1 MPKDFVSHT
10 KGFYKPEL
18 IIHFMEFFVY
28 RKCKCFE
35 KEIKENYDILY
46 IEFGRF
52 DFICEGKIKE
62 LKPGDVFIAKP
73 FENYEV
79 IGLSEQKSSKITI
92 ISFHQNLFENIN
104 TDKDFLRPFVDRQKG
119 QFNVYRSNEFQN
131 FSIHDLVNRLK
142 LYEEKKL
149 SLNMYTLGIGIFVSE
164 ICIAFDNKNG
174 KISTENAEEYMVRV
188 YDYITSNCFTNIK
201 VTDVMKKFSVS
212 RWYIDK
218 VTKRFYGFNFSQTI
232 TDIRMWHAQK
242 YMKENIELKEV
253 ARLCGYI
260 EYTGFYRAYKKFFGI
275 SPMEDLK
282 CFKANKYF
290 TSHNWWIEKS

>member
-92 ISFHQNLFENIN
+92 ISFIANIYIN
-104 TDKDFLRPFVDRQKG
+104 ILIAITIDSIKYRFSTYIKLNIVICQK
-119 QFNVYRSNEFQN
+119 
-131 FSIHDLVNRLK
+131 H
-142 LYEEKKL
+142 
-149 SLNMYTLGIGIFVSE
+149 
-164 ICIAFDNKNG
+164 
-174 KISTENAEEYMVRV
+174 
-188 YDYITSNCFTNIK
+188 
-201 VTDVMKKFSVS
+201 
-212 RWYIDK
+212 
-218 VTKRFYGFNFSQTI
+218 
-232 TDIRMWHAQK
+232 
-242 YMKENIELKEV
+242 
-253 ARLCGYI
+253 
-260 EYTGFYRAYKKFFGI
+260 
-275 SPMEDLK
+275 
-282 CFKANKYF
+282 
-290 TSHNWWIEKS
+290 SHH